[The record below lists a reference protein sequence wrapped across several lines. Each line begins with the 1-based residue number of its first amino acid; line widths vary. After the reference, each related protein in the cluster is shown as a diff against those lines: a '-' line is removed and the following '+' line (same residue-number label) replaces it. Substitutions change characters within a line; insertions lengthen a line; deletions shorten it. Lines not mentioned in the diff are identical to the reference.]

1 MQFCIM
7 PTRHMVQRE
16 RSSLRLGGGRTQS
29 DHQRPS
35 GRHGGPCVTPSGS
48 RRATTSLT
56 SESYIVE
63 RTYEQALR
71 MTRRALSRHGL
82 QLLRECNITS
92 RFKDEGA
99 TRECRVLYVADP
111 ALLFNAVSADPSSAL
126 WLPLPVVVAEDAES
140 TRILVPCE
148 AIVRDRASLLGL
160 RELVQTFYI
169 RLTSALR
176 TVGKSDYDEGLVR
189 PA

>member
-1 MQFCIM
+1 M
-7 PTRHMVQRE
+7 PTRHTVQRE

-35 GRHGGPCVTPSGS
+35 GRHGGPCVTPSVGS

-71 MTRRALSRHGL
+71 MIRRALSKHGL

-92 RFKDEGA
+92 RFKDHGA

-111 ALLFNAVSADPSSAL
+111 ALLFSAVSADPSAAL
-126 WLPLPVVVAEDAES
+126 WLPLPVVVAEEAES

-160 RELVQTFYI
+160 RELVQKFYMC
-169 RLTSALR
+169 LTSALR
-176 TVGKSDYDEGLVR
+176 TVGKSDYDDGLVR